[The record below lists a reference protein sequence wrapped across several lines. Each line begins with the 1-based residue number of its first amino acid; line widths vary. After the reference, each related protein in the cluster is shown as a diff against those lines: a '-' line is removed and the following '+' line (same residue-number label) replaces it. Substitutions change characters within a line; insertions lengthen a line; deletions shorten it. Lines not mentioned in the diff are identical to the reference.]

1 MRKFHGE
8 KLVVATHNEGKLE
21 EVRALFANKSVKI
34 LSSKS
39 LDLPEPK
46 ETEDTFISD
55 LAVSV
60 GSGQIKTGAPSRS
73 DRVAKYNRLLLI
85 ESETDIQI
93 AQ

>member
-8 KLVVATHNEGKLE
+8 KLVVATHNEGKFE

-46 ETEDTFISD
+46 EQRI
-55 LAVSV
+55 
-60 GSGQIKTGAPSRS
+60 
-73 DRVAKYNRLLLI
+73 LLL
-85 ESETDIQI
+85 EMRV
-93 AQ
+93 